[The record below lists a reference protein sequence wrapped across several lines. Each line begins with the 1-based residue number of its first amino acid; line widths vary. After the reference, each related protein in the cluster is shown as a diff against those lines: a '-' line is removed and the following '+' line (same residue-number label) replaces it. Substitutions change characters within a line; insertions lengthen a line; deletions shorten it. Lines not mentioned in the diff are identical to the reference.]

1 MNDDE
6 TRHRDGR
13 DDGTQGSTSGE
24 MVALPYDETHTPH
37 GSAEASVPGDTP
49 SQSPGATRSYRRRS
63 SVEEHTNLGVRVPS
77 HLDTK
82 LLGLVYYLRKKGIR
96 VSKAELVA
104 LALENLPE
112 EPTPELIR
120 HLEERS

>member
-1 MNDDE
+1 
-6 TRHRDGR
+6 
-13 DDGTQGSTSGE
+13 
-24 MVALPYDETHTPH
+24 
-37 GSAEASVPGDTP
+37 
-49 SQSPGATRSYRRRS
+49 
-63 SVEEHTNLGVRVPS
+63 VRVPS